1 MKKAFIV
8 TFEISTRV
16 TVDVPESYD
25 STKPI
30 DNKTWNRITSA
41 ATDILDT
48 SDLSGNVSAITEDE
62 EQKDAD
68 NE

>member
-16 TVDVPESYD
+16 TVDVPDTYD
-25 STKPI
+25 STAPI
-30 DNKTWNRITSA
+30 DDATWNRITSA

-62 EQKDAD
+62 NQEDIE
-68 NE
+68 N

>member
-16 TVDVPESYD
+16 TVDVPDTYD

-30 DNKTWNRITSA
+30 DDATWNRITSA
-41 ATDILDT
+41 AADILDT

-62 EQKDAD
+62 NQEDIE
-68 NE
+68 N

>member
-1 MKKAFIV
+1 MKKTFIV

-16 TVDVPESYD
+16 TVDVPDTYD

-30 DNKTWNRITSA
+30 DDVTWNRITSA
-41 ATDILDT
+41 AADILDT

-62 EQKDAD
+62 NQEDIE
-68 NE
+68 N

>member
-16 TVDVPESYD
+16 VVEVPDSYD

-30 DNKTWNRITSA
+30 DDKTWNRITSA

-48 SDLSGNVSAITEDE
+48 SDLSGNVSNITEDE
-62 EQKDAD
+62 CQDELD
-68 NE
+68 ND